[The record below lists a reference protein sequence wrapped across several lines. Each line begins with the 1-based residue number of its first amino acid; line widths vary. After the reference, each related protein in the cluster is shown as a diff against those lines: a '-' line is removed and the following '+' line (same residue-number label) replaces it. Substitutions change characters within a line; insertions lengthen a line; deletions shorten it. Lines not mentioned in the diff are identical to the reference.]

1 MSKIIY
7 LNPIN
12 LEVTWLNSSDQT
24 IKIMV
29 INEKGNPVRASRL
42 RPKQEIPVPPNGYI
56 ELI

>member
-7 LNPIN
+7 SNSIN

-42 RPKQEIPVPPNGYI
+42 MPKQEIPVPPNGYI